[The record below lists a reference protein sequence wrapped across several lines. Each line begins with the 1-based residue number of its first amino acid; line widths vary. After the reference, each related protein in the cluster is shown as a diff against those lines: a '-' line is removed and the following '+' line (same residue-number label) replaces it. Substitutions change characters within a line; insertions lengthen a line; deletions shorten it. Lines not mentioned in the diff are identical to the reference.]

1 MRRKI
6 IQEVLEKQNDSFYIK
21 HVLGDLSGVFFEN
34 MTDINNLESIIKI
47 GINRTQAH
55 CISIQFERVSQNGT
69 VLIAILKEGRVT
81 LHSYPEQNLLCLD
94 VLSYK
99 KSCNPKLII
108 NTIVAILQPDQVRI
122 REVNRGDYN

>member
-1 MRRKI
+1 MRRRI

-21 HVLGDLSGVFFEN
+21 HVLGDISGVFFEN
-34 MTDINNLESIIKI
+34 MTDINNLESIIKT

-81 LHSYPEQNLLCLD
+81 LHLYPEQNLLCLD